1 MKLNMPNNLYEV
13 KKKEYYF
20 LNKLMPDFFKSFF
33 KEWGLLI
40 FLTIFVSSCRSFLAE
55 PRYIPSGSML
65 PTLKIND
72 RLIIEK
78 FSLRDSLPKR
88 GDIVVFN
95 SPYSFDKK
103 LISLRSSPLP
113 KERYC
118 FLMSFPP
125 MSFIPGLRDQACD
138 EYIKR
143 IVALPGEI
151 VSVNTKGE
159 VTINNRLIPEPY
171 VSFKCTA
178 PLFENCGEFENIK
191 VPKDHFLVL
200 GDNRSNSWDGRY
212 WPASKFLHK
221 NEIIGRAYLRFWP
234 FSKASFFN

>member
-1 MKLNMPNNLYEV
+1 MPAFV
-13 KKKEYYF
+13 
-20 LNKLMPDFFKSFF
+20 KSFL

-40 FLTIFVSSCRSFLAE
+40 LLTFFVSSCRSFFAE

-65 PTLKIND
+65 PELQIND

-78 FSLRDSLPKR
+78 FSLRNSLPKR

-103 LISLRSSPLP
+103 LISSRSKPLP
-113 KERYC
+113 KKRYC
-118 FLMSFPP
+118 FFMSFPP

-138 EYIKR
+138 AYIKR
-143 IVALPGEI
+143 VVALPGEI
-151 VSVNTKGE
+151 VSVNSYGE
-159 VTINNRLIPEPY
+159 LIINVFQPSEREYYDKCSLSLFNR
-171 VSFKCTA
+171 
-178 PLFENCGEFENIK
+178 CGEFENIR

-212 WPASKFLHK
+212 WPGSKFLHK
-221 NEIIGRAYLRFWP
+221 KEIIGKAYFRFWP
-234 FSKASFFN
+234 LSQVGFFSK

>member
-1 MKLNMPNNLYEV
+1 MNST
-13 KKKEYYF
+13 
-20 LNKLMPDFFKSFF
+20 FKNIIL
-33 KEWGLLI
+33 EWGPLI
-40 FLTIFVSSCRSFLAE
+40 FLTFFVSSCRTFLAE

-65 PTLKIND
+65 PELQIND

-78 FSLRDSLPKR
+78 ISLRNYSPKR
-88 GDIVVFN
+88 GDIVVFK

-103 LISLRSSPLP
+103 LISLRSNPLP
-113 KERYC
+113 KQRYC

-143 IVALPGEI
+143 IVALPGEV
-151 VSVNTKGE
+151 VSVNRKGE
-159 VTINNRLIPEPY
+159 VIINNKLINEPY
-171 VSFKCTA
+171 VSYKCS
-178 PLFENCGEFENIK
+178 PSSFNRCGEFENLK

-212 WPASKFLHK
+212 WPGGKFLHK
-221 NEIIGRAYLRFWP
+221 KEIIGKAYFRFWP
-234 FSKASFFN
+234 LKSFGLFKNQDLHESLSL